1 MSLSL
6 LQVEEV
12 DVFYKDAQAL
22 RQVSLRVE
30 EGEIVSIVGANGVG
44 KSTLLR
50 TISGLLHPEAGRI
63 LFSGRAIERMPPH
76 RIVEM
81 GLIQV
86 PEARRLFPFMTV
98 QENLELGSYNH
109 QARAKAREM
118 MERVFEILPILRE
131 RKRQIVRS
139 LSGGEQQ
146 MLAIGRGLMAHP
158 RLLMLDE
165 PSLGLA
171 PMVVQELF
179 ALLAR
184 IKEEGVTILL
194 VEQDVRRA
202 LKSADRGYALDRG
215 QIVMEGKG
223 QELLD
228 DPRIKVAYLGM

>member
-1 MSLSL
+1 MSLL
-6 LQVEEV
+6 AVEEV

-22 RQVSLRVE
+22 SQVSLRVE

-50 TISGLLHPEAGRI
+50 TISGLLHPKAGRI
-63 LFSGRAIERMPPH
+63 LFSGHAIERMPPH
-76 RIVEM
+76 QVVEM

-109 QARAKAREM
+109 RARAGVRGTMEM
-118 MERVFEILPILRE
+118 VFEILPILRE
-131 RKRQIVRS
+131 RKRQIVQS

-146 MLAIGRGLMAHP
+146 MLAIGRGLMARP

-179 ALLAR
+179 ALLLR

-202 LKSADRGYALDRG
+202 LKSADRGYALERG
-215 QIVMEGKG
+215 QIIMEGKG
-223 QELLD
+223 FELLD
-228 DPRIKVAYLGM
+228 DPAIKVAYLGL

>member
-1 MSLSL
+1 LSL

>member
-1 MSLSL
+1 MSL
-6 LQVEEV
+6 LQVEGI

-30 EGEIVSIVGANGVG
+30 EGEIVTLVGGNGVG

-50 TISGLLHPEAGRI
+50 TISGLLHPKAGHI
-63 LFSGRAIERMPPH
+63 LFSGSAIEGMPPH

-81 GLIQV
+81 GLVQV

-109 QARAKAREM
+109 QARAKAKET
-118 MERVFEILPILRE
+118 METVFAILPILRE
-131 RKRQIVRS
+131 RKKQIVRS

-146 MLAIGRGLMAHP
+146 MLAVGRGLMARP

-179 ALLAR
+179 SLMVR
-184 IKEEGVTILL
+184 IQVEGVTILL

-202 LKSADRGYALDRG
+202 LKSADRGYAMDRG
-215 QIVMEGKG
+215 EITMEGKG
-223 QELLD
+223 QELLE
-228 DPRIKVAYLGM
+228 DPRIKVAYLGI

>member
-1 MSLSL
+1 MSLL
-6 LQVEEV
+6 VVEKV

-30 EGEIVSIVGANGVG
+30 EGELVSIVGANGVG
-44 KSTLLR
+44 KSTLLKA
-50 TISGLLHPEAGRI
+50 ISGLLHPKGGRI
-63 LFSGRAIERMPPH
+63 LFSACAIEGMAPH
-76 RIVEM
+76 QIVKM
-81 GLIQV
+81 GLIQI

-109 QARAKAREM
+109 RARKGAKQMLEM
-118 MERVFEILPILRE
+118 VFEILPLLRE
-131 RKRQIVRS
+131 RKGQLVRS

-146 MLAIGRGLMAHP
+146 MLAIGRGLMARP

-171 PMVVQELF
+171 PLVVNELF

-184 IKEEGVTILL
+184 IQAEGVTILL

-202 LKSADRGYALDRG
+202 LKAADRGYVLERG
-215 QIVMEGKG
+215 EVMMEGKG
-223 QELLD
+223 QQLLD
-228 DPRIKVAYLGM
+228 DPAIKVAYLGM